1 MTKKALII
9 NDTSNA
15 YHWGCYGT
23 SSEIKLRLEDL
34 KYEVLLF
41 GVEEVYNLTT
51 SPKNDKNLFDDGFK
65 NIFLN
70 DNIQLV
76 KLIKNSDIIII
87 NGEGSLHNIN
97 TSSFNLLYIIH
108 LAKSHFQKKV
118 HLVNSSLFP
127 SYNKNDVNILSLYSK
142 ILSII
147 DSITVRDIL
156 SYKQLEFMKLKGT
169 LGFDCLP
176 LYIERKNKLEKQSNN
191 EIILGGGLGL
201 NEKIFYQLFVSNIN
215 LLNEY
220 KLVYLTGAR
229 SNEANDDRIF
239 LEIFK
244 NYSGN
249 FEHKHIENFDE
260 WLISIN
266 NAKAL
271 ISGRFH
277 HTIAASFLDTPTII
291 FSAATPKNHA
301 LCKMMELS
309 PPLDINNEDIQGLF
323 SKELNLILDKK
334 HKLLS
339 DKKKKYLKKL
349 SLNNFSF
356 LNKA

>member
-9 NDTSNA
+9 NDTSNV

-41 GVEEVYNLTT
+41 GVEKVYNLTS
-51 SPKNDKNLFDDGFK
+51 SPKNDKHLFDDDFK
-65 NIFLN
+65 NIFLKN
-70 DNIQLV
+70 NVGLV
-76 KLIKNSDIIII
+76 KLIESSDIIII

-97 TSSFNLLYIIH
+97 TSSFNLLYIMH
-108 LAKSHFQKKV
+108 LAKSHFHKTV

-127 SYNKNDVNILSLYSK
+127 SNNDNDINIFSLYSK
-142 ILSII
+142 ILSLI
-147 DSITVRDIL
+147 DSITVRDIE
-156 SYKQLEFMKLKGT
+156 SYKQLEIMNLKGT

-176 LYIERKNKLEKQSNN
+176 LFMERITKLQKKSNQ

-201 NEKIFYQLFVSNIN
+201 NENIFYQLFESNIN
-215 LLNEY
+215 LFKKY
-220 KLVYLTGAR
+220 KLVYLTGAK
-229 SNEANDDRIF
+229 SNKANDDKIF

-244 NYSGN
+244 KYSGN
-249 FEHKHIENFDE
+249 FEHRHIKNFDE
-260 WLISIN
+260 WLVSIN

-277 HTIAASFLDTPTII
+277 HTIAASFLDTPSLI
-291 FSAATPKNHA
+291 FSAATQKNHA

-309 PPLDINNEDIQGLF
+309 APLDTNNEDIYELF
-323 SKELNLILDKK
+323 SEKLKLIFDNK
-334 HKLLS
+334 HKFLS
-339 DKKKKYLKKL
+339 DKNKKYLRKL
-349 SLNNFSF
+349 SLNNFSS
-356 LNKA
+356 LNKT